1 MSQQFLKMFQ
11 IIQNWQLMKSLD
23 LFYVNKKLY
32 LGIMKPWKTLD
43 EVIERANNTK
53 YGLAAYVFSND
64 FNS

>member
-1 MSQQFLKMFQ
+1 
-11 IIQNWQLMKSLD
+11 
-23 LFYVNKKLY
+23 
-32 LGIMKPWKTLD
+32 MKPWKTLD